1 MPQAAGLHRP
11 ARWLSWAAR
20 SGCCSQAGRIFCRT
34 RPGICPAGFAAAA
47 ALCHTG
53 RRNHPD
59 APGRQARGRYAASVT
74 GGPCLPQKAKYGGRL
89 RRRNAG
95 RLSAAASSV
104 FPAARAAQNKKGAFH
119 SRAPKG
125 TGTYGKQKDLL
136 HHHTDLL
143 PQRQAAH
150 RPQLHHRHLRR
161 HRAV

>member
-1 MPQAAGLHRP
+1 VRAAAGPAFILPLFSGMPQAAGLHRP

-125 TGTYGKQKDLL
+125 TGTYGK
-136 HHHTDLL
+136 
-143 PQRQAAH
+143 
-150 RPQLHHRHLRR
+150 
-161 HRAV
+161 

>member
-1 MPQAAGLHRP
+1 MRNNAEAKAKSFWPEAPGFWYARRRGQRSFCRCFPACRRPPGSTALHAGCRGRRGP
-11 ARWLSWAAR
+11 DAAR
-20 SGCCSQAGRIFCRT
+20 RLGAY
-34 RPGICPAGFAAAA
+34 FAARGRASA
-47 ALCHTG
+47 RRALQRLPLCVI
-53 RRNHPD
+53 PD

-125 TGTYGKQKDLL
+125 TGTYGK
-136 HHHTDLL
+136 
-143 PQRQAAH
+143 
-150 RPQLHHRHLRR
+150 
-161 HRAV
+161 